1 MLRTRAVEQNTMMFA
16 YVIDSLQ
23 ELLQF
28 LCGFDDLI
36 CTDDSKRLPRD
47 LTLRWVGSI
56 ASDSTVV
63 GYKQNTASLGLS
75 LTHNSSQ
82 DFSGTGSGSAST
94 TENRRGLAR
103 FG

>member
-1 MLRTRAVEQNTMMFA
+1 MLRTRAVEQNTVMFA

-63 GYKQNTASLGLS
+63 SCKQNTRI
-75 LTHNSSQ
+75 
-82 DFSGTGSGSAST
+82 FSPVSYPQLDSG
-94 TENRRGLAR
+94 
-103 FG
+103 F